1 MESASGRLHLFGTAS
16 WGGAGRVELQDNLP
30 GWLIAYLAYGGDWF
44 GRDALAALCWPD
56 RPEPEA
62 QHNLRANL
70 HRAKALANAAGFG
83 ERLEAERRRV
93 RLRVDTDVAAF
104 RIAVGRGDWAHAVNL
119 QPEPLL
125 TSLSFRGF
133 ALLDAWARG
142 EREALAEAWRGAAL
156 RNAHDAERA
165 GDAAG
170 AAAGLLK
177 LLHQGDPT
185 EDAVQALLRVAAP
198 AGRRAEALAAYERLC
213 RRLHEDLG
221 LAPTAA
227 TIELA
232 RTLQVTGR
240 VAVPVAVAGAAQF
253 GHVPRAVDQPP
264 RLIGREAERAALAE
278 RARAIVVVSGEPG
291 VGKTRLLEE
300 ACPAARWLCCREG
313 LEPVPFACVVDYL
326 ADHVDNLP
334 DPGEY
339 RRDLV
344 RLLPQLGAEELL
356 PPADPL
362 TAKPRL
368 LDALAYMLEAG
379 ATVVVFDD
387 LQWADAATRELVV
400 HLARRGRVALRLAC
414 RSNEIQPA
422 LDAMLDA
429 LDAGRNLQR
438 LAIAPLSN
446 AALGDLLADLS
457 HSPSGPPR
465 FGSWLHALTGGNPFF
480 ALQTLRALF
489 ESGRLRA
496 HADGWSSDLD
506 AISTDYSEF
515 AMPPRVAD
523 LVRRRLNALHDG
535 TRRVLSA
542 AAVLGHAHDS
552 ERLAATVGL
561 SAWAVAESI
570 AEAQAAG
577 LLDEGRFRHDVIRHG
592 VLQATPA
599 PLQRVLHAT
608 VAKLFDGVLPP
619 AELARHWWAAD
630 HVERAVEATLLAAEH
645 DGHAGLHDQ
654 AIAQLERALA
664 RELPPRDVA
673 RLQVCL
679 ARMHLARGDVER
691 CEAAVHHALHEPA
704 LPRERATAYALLAD
718 IRMQQ
723 GRLHEAGCALDEAAA
738 SDPDEPSVRAGR
750 SKLAQLQGRVDEVV
764 AELERQRDMLRRRAP
779 GPELVAVLTSLGAA
793 YDELGQPE
801 RGLPLHEEAGRLA
814 ARLGARYA
822 QVEVAINW
830 LWCLSALGRDDE
842 GVAIARQALELG
854 DHSASA
860 TLRNN
865 LAWSLAELGRI
876 DEARVLYEVLAVGR
890 DPTLALIARARLVD
904 LRGAADPSQVSAVDI
919 QPVLEAMASTEV
931 YVAHAAASLPVLRYG
946 DEAQV
951 RAVLAYLR
959 PQPVDTSLIG
969 KLRQALHARGIDPAP
984 YLPEVPPVH

>member
-1 MESASGRLHLFGTAS
+1 MESGGGRLHLFGTAHWRS
-16 WGGAGRVELQDNLP
+16 AARIELPDNLP

-44 GRDALAALCWPD
+44 GREALAALCWPD

-70 HRAKALANAAGFG
+70 HRARASANAGGFG
-83 ERLEAERRRV
+83 DKLEAERTRV

-104 RIAVGRGDWAHAVNL
+104 RAAVGRGDWAQAVAL
-119 QPEPLL
+119 QGEPLL
-125 TSLSFRGF
+125 NSLSFRGF
-133 ALLDAWARG
+133 ALLEAWARG

-156 RNAHDAERA
+156 RSAHDAERA
-165 GDAAG
+165 GDAAR
-170 AAAGLLK
+170 AADGLLR
-177 LLHQGDPT
+177 LLRQGDPT

-198 AGRRAEALAAYERLC
+198 AGRRAEALAAYQRLC

-221 LAPTAA
+221 LAPTEA

-232 RTLQVTGR
+232 RTVQASGR
-240 VAVPVAVAGAAQF
+240 VEAPPSVVATPQL
-253 GHVPRAVDQPP
+253 GHVPRVIDQPP
-264 RLIGREAERAALAE
+264 RLIGRDAEHAVLADRAQAV
-278 RARAIVVVSGEPG
+278 VVVSGEPG
-291 VGKTRLLEE
+291 VGKTRLLEQS
-300 ACPAARWLCCREG
+300 CPTARWLCCREG
-313 LEPVPFACVVDYL
+313 LEPVPFAAVIDHL
-326 ADHVDNLP
+326 ADHIDNLP

-339 RRDLV
+339 RRDLA

-362 TAKPRL
+362 TAKARL
-368 LDALAYMLEAG
+368 LDALATMLESG
-379 ATVVVFDD
+379 AAVVVFDD

-422 LDAMLDA
+422 LDAMFDA
-429 LDAGRNLQR
+429 LDASRLLLR
-438 LAIAPLSN
+438 LAITPLSHTQ
-446 AALGDLLADLS
+446 LGDLLADLS
-457 HSPSGPPR
+457 HSPTAPPR

-506 AISTDYSEF
+506 AISADYSEF

-523 LVRRRLNALHDG
+523 LVRRRLNALDDG

-561 SAWAVAESI
+561 SAWAVAEAI
-570 AEAQAAG
+570 AQAQTAG

-592 VLQATPA
+592 VLQATAA
-599 PLQRVLHAT
+599 PLQRVLHSA
-608 VAKLFDGVLPP
+608 VARVFDGVLP
-619 AELARHWWAAD
+619 AAQLARHWWAAD
-630 HVERAVEATLLAAEH
+630 QVERAVEATLIAAER

-654 AIAQLERALA
+654 AIVQLQRALA
-664 RELPPRDVA
+664 RELPPPDIA

-679 ARMHLARGDVER
+679 ARMHLARGDIER
-691 CEAAVHHALHEPA
+691 SEAAIHRALDEPA
-704 LPRERATAYALLAD
+704 LPRERAMAYALMAEV
-718 IRMQQ
+718 RMQQ
-723 GRLHEAGCALDEAAA
+723 GRLREADDALGEATA
-738 SDPDEPSVRAGR
+738 SDPDELAVLAGR

-779 GPELVAVLTSLGAA
+779 GPELIGVLTSLGAA
-793 YDELGQPE
+793 YDELGE
-801 RGLPLHEEAGRLA
+801 AARGLPMHEEAWRLA

-830 LWCLSALGRDDE
+830 LWCLSALGRNDE
-842 GVAIARQALELG
+842 GVAIGRQALELG
-854 DHSASA
+854 DYSASD

-865 LAWSLAELGRI
+865 LAWSLAERGRI
-876 DEARVLYEVLAVGR
+876 DEALALYEALAGGR

-904 LRGAADPSQVSAVDI
+904 LRGAADATQVGTAEI

-931 YVAHAAASLPVLRYG
+931 YLAHACASLPVLRYG
-946 DEAQV
+946 DDAQV

-959 PQPVDTSLIG
+959 PQPIEAPLVD
-969 KLRQALHARGIDPAP
+969 KLRRALHARGIDPAP
-984 YLPEVPPVH
+984 YLPGSPPLH